1 LLAQS
6 ANIEVIDNQGFL
18 PLHYWLRQ
26 LTLSDVHKDAQ
37 FFTLYHQLLPLD
49 LDIQVDG
56 RLVKLSYRSAEGLL
70 FNLMYAGFYEIL
82 PHCLLRGDYY
92 TLEYLSTVVSK
103 LPPYILAIHQTDAK
117 NLAETLKKHEIF
129 SVDKENKK
137 LFYCLAENQYIINP
151 TLMIKVNE
159 QWKNIHEIL
168 RLDRLSYFEPYKAG
182 KNASNIYEY
191 KRYLQIQN
199 QQLQT
204 KLSTLNNLIFNL
216 RSLLLNQLL
225 EAFQMLCANQL
236 QQIQE
241 D

>member
-1 LLAQS
+1 
-6 ANIEVIDNQGFL
+6 
-18 PLHYWLRQ
+18 
-26 LTLSDVHKDAQ
+26 
-37 FFTLYHQLLPLD
+37 
-49 LDIQVDG
+49 
-56 RLVKLSYRSAEGLL
+56 
-70 FNLMYAGFYEIL
+70 
-82 PHCLLRGDYY
+82 
-92 TLEYLSTVVSK
+92 
-103 LPPYILAIHQTDAK
+103 LAIHQTDAK

-204 KLSTLNNLIFNL
+204 QLSTLNNLIFNL

-236 QQIQE
+236 QQIQ
-241 D
+241 DD